1 MSTAENPGIL
11 PPLGA
16 LLLGT
21 HPLRRNDL
29 EADTTALLPTALRDP
44 RTRVLTL
51 DAEGRAPIRRLPE
64 VAEDATAGAAPAAAR
79 DGARAE
85 IAWAGPAQV
94 SGPLAHLGLT
104 ADGAPVLLALPAAE
118 MTGEASTAT
127 TVETAAGSSAAPARA
142 WTPAKEAGDPYE
154 DRGQRPGPTP
164 EQLSEDAPGA
174 SAAAAPPRRLGLREA
189 AEMLDPEQTGW
200 FTAGLALYRWHEQA
214 RHCPR
219 CGAPTDPARA
229 GWALTCTA
237 EGTELFPRTDPA
249 IIAAVVHTDE
259 HGEERILLGRSARW
273 PADRY
278 STFAGFVEAGESLE
292 AAVAREVGE
301 EAGVRV
307 VRAEYRGSQPWP
319 FPRSL
324 MLGFRAVVAEPGA
337 ARPDGTEIARVRW
350 FTRREL
356 AAQVRAGRVRLPGP
370 VSIAHHLIADW
381 YGGTLPEKAPQNPP
395 EKAPETLPQNPE
407 DDSTR

>member
-29 EADTTALLPTALRDP
+29 EADTSALLPAALRDA

-51 DAEGRAPIRRLPE
+51 DAEGRAPIRCLPDPADSE
-64 VAEDATAGAAPAAAR
+64 TADAAPAHDAAPAATRGVAPTR
-79 DGARAE
+79 ASARAE
-85 IAWAGPAQV
+85 IAWAGTAQV
-94 SGPLAHLGLT
+94 AGPLAHLGLA
-104 ADGAPVLLALPAAE
+104 ADGAPVLLALPTAQTSGA
-118 MTGEASTAT
+118 ASTAT
-127 TVETAAGSSAAPARA
+127 TAET
-142 WTPAKEAGDPYE
+142 
-154 DRGQRPGPTP
+154 
-164 EQLSEDAPGA
+164 
-174 SAAAAPPRRLGLREA
+174 AAAAPPRRLGLREA
-189 AEMLDPEQTGW
+189 AQMLDPEQTGW

-229 GWALTCTA
+229 GWARTCTA

-278 STFAGFVEAGESLE
+278 SAFAGFVEAGESLE

-356 AAQVRAGRVRLPGP
+356 AGEVRAGRVRLPGP

>member
-29 EADTTALLPTALRDP
+29 EADTSALLPAALRDA

-51 DAEGRAPIRRLPE
+51 DAEGRAPIRRLPDPADSE
-64 VAEDATAGAAPAAAR
+64 TADAAPAHDAAPAATRGVAPTR
-79 DGARAE
+79 ASARAE
-85 IAWAGPAQV
+85 IAWAGTAQV
-94 SGPLAHLGLT
+94 AGPLAHLGLA
-104 ADGAPVLLALPAAE
+104 ADGAPVLLALPTAQTSGA
-118 MTGEASTAT
+118 ASTAT
-127 TVETAAGSSAAPARA
+127 TAET
-142 WTPAKEAGDPYE
+142 
-154 DRGQRPGPTP
+154 
-164 EQLSEDAPGA
+164 
-174 SAAAAPPRRLGLREA
+174 AAAAPPRRLGLREA
-189 AEMLDPEQTGW
+189 AQMLDPEQTGW

-229 GWALTCTA
+229 GWARTCTA

-278 STFAGFVEAGESLE
+278 SAFAGFVEAGESLE

-350 FTRREL
+350 FTSREL
-356 AAQVRAGRVRLPGP
+356 AGEVRAGRVRLPGP

>member
-29 EADTTALLPTALRDP
+29 EADTSALLPAALRDP

-51 DAEGRAPIRRLPE
+51 DAEGRAPIRCLPDP
-64 VAEDATAGAAPAAAR
+64 ADAATADAAPARDAAPATTR
-79 DGARAE
+79 GGARAE
-85 IAWAGPAQV
+85 IAWAGTAPVA
-94 SGPLAHLGLT
+94 GPLAHLGLA
-104 ADGAPVLLALPAAE
+104 ADGAPVLLALPTAQ
-118 MTGEASTAT
+118 TPGEASTAT
-127 TVETAAGSSAAPARA
+127 TSGTAAGAP
-142 WTPAKEAGDPYE
+142 
-154 DRGQRPGPTP
+154 
-164 EQLSEDAPGA
+164 S
-174 SAAAAPPRRLGLREA
+174 RRLGLREA

-219 CGAPTDPARA
+219 CGAPTEPARA
-229 GWALTCTA
+229 GWARTCAA

-324 MLGFRAVVAEPGA
+324 MLGFRAVVAEPCA

-356 AAQVRAGRVRLPGP
+356 AGEVRAGRVRLPGP

-407 DDSTR
+407 DESTR